1 MNLNPEQLS
10 AATQSSKNVL
20 VLAGPGTGKTTALIG
35 RYSHLIKSGFR
46 PDQIF
51 CCTFAKKASEE
62 IKERVQ
68 KETGIAARSLPIGTF
83 HSLALGL
90 LRKDGNRIGLEL
102 PKKVLV
108 GFERIKVINEIK
120 KTREIAKLYENLDQE
135 VGRPSNVLKYIDD
148 VRENLMDP
156 EDASVEASERGDKEQ
171 IAHAEVYA
179 LYDKWLSETGNI
191 DFARMIQ
198 WACKLLEFDAANGS
212 KVAARYKHVLVDEYQ
227 DINKAQ
233 KVMVDGLLAGGASQW
248 VVGDDDQAIYG
259 WRGSSLKFILGFKH
273 SYPETKTVN
282 LVRNYRS
289 GQKIIDNANDLIGNV
304 KRRHA
309 KELIAESDK
318 PGIVKLVNAAD
329 ETYEALQIASNIKE
343 RFKSGV
349 PPKEVA
355 VLARTNLLPM
365 TVVDVLLAQEI
376 PIVLK
381 DGIRM
386 FGEPA
391 ARDLISA
398 LAIASD
404 KPVAP
409 GWDGWLP
416 GNVKSFAKKITPD
429 AWDRKVKAL
438 CTLLVKYSP
447 KSLSAE
453 QLDERVKVI
462 DHYKEYL
469 LDFDDPEEVFKRI
482 GRAQKQPKDGNGVY
496 VGTIHKSK
504 GLEWDSVFVMG
515 WEDDKLP
522 HSLNHGSKLDEE
534 RRLAYVA
541 ITRPKNF
548 LMLSFAE
555 KRQDDEKLYSR
566 FLDEMPSVDDG
577 VKLKKLKRPSANS
590 VLPNLRA
597 TEPMARLSKIM
608 KRAETKGRP
617 SREDDKEFYREINE
631 ILSNKSLN
639 KNIAD
644 GSGVGPGWESL
655 DVGRGFLMDAGY
667 SAVKDGPGT
676 IQRQQILHDV
686 FLGNIEMP
694 PEIKESVV
702 EQWGEPGTIERLQK
716 IRSSIN
722 VSLGTQKGKDNPSTQ
737 AIQKWED
744 DLSFVDAELSKLV
757 ADKY

>member
-1 MNLNPEQLS
+1 MQLNPEQQS
-10 AATQSSKNVL
+10 AATQNAKNVL

-35 RYSHLIKSGFR
+35 RYTHLIKSGVK

-90 LRKDGNRIGLEL
+90 LRKEGRRIGLEV

-108 GFERIKVINEIK
+108 GFDRN
-120 KTREIAKLYENLDQE
+120 REIARIKKIKEIAELYEKLDQE
-135 VGRPSNVLKYIDD
+135 AGRPSTILDYIDD

-156 EDASVEASERGDKEQ
+156 EDASVDASERADDEQ

-179 LYDKWLSETGNI
+179 IYDKWLSETANI
-191 DFARMIQ
+191 DFPRMIQ
-198 WACKLLEFDAANGS
+198 WACKLLEFDRENGS
-212 KVAARYKHVLVDEYQ
+212 EVASRYKHVLVDEYQ

-259 WRGSSLKFILGFKH
+259 WRGSSLKFILGFKD
-273 SYPETKTVN
+273 SYPSTETVN

-289 GQKIIDNANDLIGNV
+289 GQTIIDNANDLISNV
-304 KRRHA
+304 KRRHK
-309 KELIAESDK
+309 KELLAESEN
-318 PGIVKLVNAAD
+318 PGVVKLVNAAN
-329 ETYEALQIASNIKE
+329 ESYEALQIASAIKE
-343 RFKSGV
+343 RLKQGV
-349 PPKEVA
+349 ALEDIA

-376 PIVLK
+376 PMVLK

-398 LAIASD
+398 LAIASN
-404 KPVAP
+404 KEAAP

-416 GNVKSFAKKITPD
+416 GNLKTFAKKIAGEP
-429 AWDRKVKAL
+429 WDRKVKAL
-438 CTLLVKYSP
+438 CTMLVKFSP
-447 KSLSAE
+447 KVLSPE
-453 QLDERVKVI
+453 ELDERINVI
-462 DHYKEYL
+462 DHYKDYL
-469 LDFDDPEEVFKRI
+469 LDLDDPEEVFRRI
-482 GRAQKQPKDGNGVY
+482 AKAQKQPKDGKGVY
-496 VGTIHKSK
+496 VGTIHRSK

-522 HSLNHGSKLDEE
+522 HSLNHGRKLDEE

-541 ITRPKNF
+541 VTRPKNF
-548 LMLSFAE
+548 LMLSYAD
-555 KRQDDEKLYSR
+555 KRQDDDKLYSR

-577 VKLKKLKRPSANS
+577 ISMEAKKRKQSKVAKTPE
-590 VLPNLRA
+590 VLPVRSL
-597 TEPMARLSKIM
+597 EPQRLSKIM
-608 KRAETKGRP
+608 KRAETTGRP
-617 SREDDKEFYREINE
+617 VRDEDKEFYREVNE
-631 ILSNKSLN
+631 ILSNKALN
-639 KNIAD
+639 TNVAD
-644 GSGVGPGWESL
+644 GSGTGSGWEKS

-667 SAVKDGPGT
+667 SAIKDGPGAN
-676 IQRQQILHDV
+676 QRQQILRDV

-694 PEIKESVV
+694 MEIKQSVA
-702 EQWGEPGTIERLQK
+702 EQWGEAGSLERLQK

-722 VSLGTQKGKDNPSTQ
+722 VSLGTQKGKQNPSKQ
-737 AIQKWED
+737 AIEKWEA
-744 DLSFVDAELSKLV
+744 DLAYIDNVLRHE
-757 ADKY
+757 